1 MNLAEKRRNTLISLA
16 YFAVF
21 SVAYYLFVK
30 FAFWMA
36 APFIFAFIIAMFLQ
50 RPIRFISRKTILNRK
65 LTSVILVLLIVLVLL
80 GLVGLVG
87 YRIWTEFVDFGKY
100 ITAKFGNYTE
110 VVSSVKL
117 WVENVL
123 SHLPASLS
131 DKAKVT
137 IDGMTSSI
145 LNLAEKSEDAAAA
158 SSSGTGIN
166 LSFLATPLTGIL
178 STARQIPAVL
188 TAFLIGIIACFFMT
202 SDYENFTNLI
212 KKSVSEEHEA
222 TLVKAKHIIVDIL
235 GKWVRSYALILF
247 ITFCEIF
254 LGLSILKAAGLYTGG
269 YIFVIAV
276 CTALLDILPVFG
288 TGTVLIPWAIFSL
301 ITHKIGLGIG
311 LIIIYALITVI
322 RQVVEPKLVSANVD
336 MHPVVTLMA
345 MYLGLQIFGVIGLII
360 LPITLVVI
368 KTLNAEGIIHLWSRR
383 AEEPLTEALPAK
395 KPKAGK
401 QKK

>member
-1 MNLAEKRRNTLISLA
+1 M
-16 YFAVF
+16 
-21 SVAYYLFVK
+21 
-30 FAFWMA
+30 
-36 APFIFAFIIAMFLQ
+36 
-50 RPIRFISRKTILNRK
+50 
-65 LTSVILVLLIVLVLL
+65 
-80 GLVGLVG
+80 
-87 YRIWTEFVDFGKY
+87 
-100 ITAKFGNYTE
+100 
-110 VVSSVKL
+110 
-117 WVENVL
+117 
-123 SHLPASLS
+123 
-131 DKAKVT
+131 
-137 IDGMTSSI
+137 
-145 LNLAEKSEDAAAA
+145 
-158 SSSGTGIN
+158 
-166 LSFLATPLTGIL
+166 
-178 STARQIPAVL
+178 
-188 TAFLIGIIACFFMT
+188 
-202 SDYENFTNLI
+202 
-212 KKSVSEEHEA
+212 
-222 TLVKAKHIIVDIL
+222 DIL

-288 TGTVLIPWAIFSL
+288 TGTVLIPWAVFSL

-383 AEEPLTEALPAK
+383 AEEPLTEGSPAK
-395 KPKAGK
+395 KPKAEK